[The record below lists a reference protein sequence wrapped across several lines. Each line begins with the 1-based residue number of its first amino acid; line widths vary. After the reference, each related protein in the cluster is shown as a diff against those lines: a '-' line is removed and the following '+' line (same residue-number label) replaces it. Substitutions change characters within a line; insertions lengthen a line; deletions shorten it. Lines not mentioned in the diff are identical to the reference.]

1 MVPDMTQVIIAWSG
15 GKDSTLTLQALQKSP
30 VFEPVALL
38 TTVTSDYDRISMH
51 GVRTSL
57 LRTQAKSLGLPLI
70 EALIPAKS
78 DNESYER
85 AMATALDEIR
95 VCFPLAKHIAFGDL
109 FLRDVRAYREEQL
122 NGTGFAPLFPLW
134 GLDTRELAERFI
146 ADGFKA
152 IAVCVDTQQI
162 DRAFA
167 GRNFDRQFVSDLN
180 APADPCGENGEFHTF
195 VTAGPIFKEAVN
207 YSIGEQVLRDARFL
221 YCDLLPTAL

>member
-1 MVPDMTQVIIAWSG
+1 MTNTTEIIVAWSG
-15 GKDSTLTLQALQKSP
+15 GKDSTLTLQSLQMSS

-57 LRTQAKSLGLPLI
+57 LKTQVKSLGLPLI
-70 EALIPAKS
+70 EALIPANS

-85 AMATALDEIR
+85 AMATSLDKIR
-95 VCFPLAKHIAFGDL
+95 VSFPRVKHLAFGDL
-109 FLRDVRAYREEQL
+109 FLEDVRAYREKQL
-122 NGTGFAPLFPLW
+122 SATGFTPVFPLW

-146 ADGFKA
+146 AAGFEA
-152 IAVCVDTQQI
+152 VAVCVDTQQI
-162 DRAFA
+162 DGTFA
-167 GRNFDRQFVSDLN
+167 GRSFDRQFVHDLI

-195 VTAGPIFKEAVN
+195 VTAGPIFREPIT
-207 YSIGEQVLRDARFL
+207 YSIGERVLRDARFL